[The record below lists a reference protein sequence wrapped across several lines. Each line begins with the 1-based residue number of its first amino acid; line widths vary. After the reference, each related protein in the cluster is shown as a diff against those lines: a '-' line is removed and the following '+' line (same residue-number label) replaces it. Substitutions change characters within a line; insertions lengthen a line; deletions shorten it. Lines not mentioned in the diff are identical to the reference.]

1 MDEGVAGAEAASS
14 RCGIIARVLSSA
26 VRLAG
31 SKPDRALKKAPL
43 IPREVL
49 APLKNLTSAVPR
61 LNYSSFM
68 RLAGSSN
75 SLQSKTHMPSPSCS
89 IRQQLS
95 QEVNGA
101 VERVYQAKS
110 RLVERSKSTPLA
122 ELLAEVR
129 AERKAVAA
137 LDEHR
142 KEHGC

>member
-1 MDEGVAGAEAASS
+1 
-14 RCGIIARVLSSA
+14 
-26 VRLAG
+26 
-31 SKPDRALKKAPL
+31 
-43 IPREVL
+43 
-49 APLKNLTSAVPR
+49 
-61 LNYSSFM
+61 
-68 RLAGSSN
+68 
-75 SLQSKTHMPSPSCS
+75 MPYPSCS

-110 RLVERSKSTPLA
+110 RLVERSKGTPLA

-142 KEHGC
+142 KEHG